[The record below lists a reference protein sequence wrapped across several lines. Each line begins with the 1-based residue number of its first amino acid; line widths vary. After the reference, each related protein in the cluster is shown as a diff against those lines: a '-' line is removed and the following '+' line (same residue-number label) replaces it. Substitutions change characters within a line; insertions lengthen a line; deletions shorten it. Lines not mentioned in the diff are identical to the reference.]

1 MLDYFEHKT
10 ILQYIGLMLIIMS
23 GIRILHQITV
33 FDYYVR
39 EARPLKTTE
48 RLHEVIKYFLK
59 SFPYMIT
66 YLMFAIGIALLHFFK

>member
-23 GIRILHQITV
+23 GIRILHQIAA

-39 EARPLKTTE
+39 DVTRARKS
-48 RLHEVIKYFLK
+48 LHQATKYFLK
-59 SFPYMIT
+59 SSPYMIT

>member
-23 GIRILHQITV
+23 GIRILHQIV
-33 FDYYVR
+33 AFDYYAR
-39 EARPLKTTE
+39 EVART
-48 RLHEVIKYFLK
+48 RRSLHEAIKYFLK

-66 YLMFAIGIALLHFFK
+66 YLMFAIGIGLLHFFK

>member
-23 GIRILHQITV
+23 GIRILHQITT

-39 EARPLKTTE
+39 ETT
-48 RLHEVIKYFLK
+48 RTRRSLNQATKYFLK

>member
-23 GIRILHQITV
+23 GIRILHQIAS

-39 EARPLKTTE
+39 EVTRTRRSLNQAT
-48 RLHEVIKYFLK
+48 KYFLK